1 MKSLRYPRLVFHTFP
16 ITAEPSRTE
25 NSAKPNAVQRFPFP
39 SYSLY
44 VKALRVAAQAPAE
57 NLPAERQMPGTDLRK
72 CERPP
77 PPGIGPASPLPDSG
91 EYGHRGNHIFQR
103 TRLVTHGISIS
114 VSRGLCS
121 QVAYPTEAPTI
132 NPFRRKRLHAKTGN
146 IGNSKAG
153 TTEVYILP
161 YGKTNSGS
169 GQHGSKTRA
178 ATRRQLPAL
187 MSETTGGRPLNCLL
201 YTSDA
206 ADD

>member
-1 MKSLRYPRLVFHTFP
+1 MRYGDGACR
-16 ITAEPSRTE
+16 
-25 NSAKPNAVQRFPFP
+25 
-39 SYSLY
+39 
-44 VKALRVAAQAPAE
+44 AASAPAE

-77 PPGIGPASPLPDSG
+77 PPPESALHRLSPIPANTD
-91 EYGHRGNHIFQR
+91 RGNHIFQR
-103 TRLVTHGISIS
+103 IRYVTHGISIS

-161 YGKTNSGS
+161 YGKTSSGS

-178 ATRRQLPAL
+178 ATRRQFPAL
-187 MSETTGGRPLNCLL
+187 MPETTGGRPFQGPASGRHL
-201 YTSDA
+201 A
-206 ADD
+206 ANR

>member
-1 MKSLRYPRLVFHTFP
+1 MESLRYPRLVFHTFP

-44 VKALRVAAQAPAE
+44 VKALRVAAQPRRKICRPNDKCPAQTYGS
-57 NLPAERQMPGTDLRK
+57 ASDLRS
-72 CERPP
+72 PP
-77 PPGIGPASPLPDSG
+77 ESALHRLSPNPANTD
-91 EYGHRGNHIFQR
+91 RGNHIFQR
-103 TRLVTHGISIS
+103 IRYVTHGISIS

-153 TTEVYILP
+153 TAEVYILP

-187 MSETTGGRPLNCLL
+187 MSETTGGPPL
-201 YTSDA
+201 
-206 ADD
+206 